1 MTDMRSRESVID
13 RISEAKNLRDILES
27 DPVYSKGE
35 IFKSSFL
42 DHFVGILP
50 DDKVAVFEK
59 VFTEEA
65 ITDVGAEEVKLGTLP
80 PQKYYKY
87 IVQDESEKNNAIR
100 TGNVPLSEI
109 LQQTFFSVLLDS
121 IRVEG
126 LFYAMSVEQI
136 VRDTDSNAYFY
147 YVGQPKEDVV
157 DFEQLNKTSNK
168 ECVEFISSAMET
180 LSFLQSILNFR
191 HGEFMISSVF
201 WDKTKKE
208 VVVEA
213 SRKCRMSLTRTAES
227 DSYDAALFFTSIADY
242 YFSEFLDDDGEE
254 DDRADEYGNSIG
266 VGLAKT
272 CQYIYDEYEAAYL
285 QEQEAANAVTE
296 KEAKE
301 FLANKFPNIPST
313 NTSAEEK
320 RSAELFDMEK
330 VPLRD
335 IAFVKEVSYLN
346 DYEEDMFQAKI
357 FSEYA
362 FLRSTYLLRKNVAS
376 CSPAKLL
383 EVFLSH
389 LDSSRPTK
397 KPRLNYQNVNYDRFK
412 YESLKND
419 NLKNDSFKND
429 SFKNGMHVQHLKF

>member
-1 MTDMRSRESVID
+1 MRSRESVID

-27 DPVYSKGE
+27 DPVYSKGK

-65 ITDVGAEEVKLGTLP
+65 ITDVGAEEVKLGELER
-80 PQKYYKY
+80 QKYNKY

-136 VRDTDSNAYFY
+136 VRDTDSNEYFY

-285 QEQEAANAVTE
+285 QEQEAANADTE
-296 KEAKE
+296 KEIKAFYE
-301 FLANKFPNIPST
+301 NAFPSIPLKQ
-313 NTSAEEK
+313 TSAEEK
-320 RSAELFDMEK
+320 RSATSEPFDMEK

-335 IAFVKEVSYLN
+335 MAFVKEVGYLN

-362 FLRSTYLLRKNVAS
+362 FLHSTYLLRKNVAS

-389 LDSSRPTK
+389 LDSTRPTK
-397 KPRLNYQNVNYDRFK
+397 KPRLNYQNVNYD
-412 YESLKND
+412 
-419 NLKNDSFKND
+419 NLKND